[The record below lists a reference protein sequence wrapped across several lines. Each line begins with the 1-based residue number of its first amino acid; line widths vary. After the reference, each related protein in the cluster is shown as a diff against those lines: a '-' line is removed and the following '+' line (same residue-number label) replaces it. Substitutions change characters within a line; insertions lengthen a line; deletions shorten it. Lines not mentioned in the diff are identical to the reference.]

1 MLNIIFYENAFKLWE
16 RERERERDVTKAHSY
31 ESGAEEGGSK
41 ALRERGGRGKC
52 SSELPKISL
61 IMV

>member
-1 MLNIIFYENAFKLWE
+1 MLNIIFYENAFKL

-41 ALRERGGRGKC
+41 ALRERGGGGKC

-61 IMV
+61 IIV